1 MSGEQL
7 DLLLDARLRLT
18 DRSGRSSDYQ
28 IDCRGWILGSAP
40 GCDLRLD
47 QSAPPVWVLL
57 VPCPG
62 GILVRKLAPLVRVEV
77 NGELWQSGIVS
88 YPVQVRLGDLTLELT
103 GLNDPALPE
112 PLQSAAE
119 DRPERWF
126 RKARHLLRLMR
137 GFVSGGGA
145 VAPVPLSEEH
155 TAPSM
160 SPALETAWQML
171 RVAQEQH
178 RDDLVRL
185 ERERALVASRWAEI
199 ERDRVERET
208 ARLQH
213 HQRTED
219 LEARD
224 HAVTVREAAVARS
237 EQELFQSHLS
247 QQQELLD
254 LRQQRLD
261 LESAQND
268 LEKKRLDLEARE
280 LELAA
285 RQAIIHVPA
294 VVPPVE
300 PVPVVEEAKLDP
312 VVLSELVVEPA
323 TPLPHQ
329 PVVIEKPVAKA
340 EVIPA
345 IPEAWWP
352 ANENIPIAPEPVE
365 IERPSPVNEAVESG
379 PSEIIS
385 VMRSLLPESDKEIA
399 RQLPEWLQEWCR
411 LGFSA
416 AARARAGQSVGPAL
430 WEATGR
436 IDDSDAALS
445 RVLLNEGL
453 AVSTDLERLL
463 AAARLERRPLR
474 SILLGDGVL
483 TKYQLAQLETGNMAG
498 LVIGPVAVLD
508 RLPSG
513 PREEL
518 FSVYDPRRGA
528 EGMLHHLAESE
539 MSDAARPD
547 EYTQRALAVAAI
559 ESENLQATW
568 EVFEID
574 GRPAVLRE
582 ALVGCGSDSWSALAA
597 VPGVWYRLVL
607 QATLGLR
614 DLHASGLTH
623 GRVDASHVL
632 LAPTGLVKLLDPAV
646 PSWIFGSQ
654 MDDDPAADLK
664 SLARLA
670 RTWLVDE
677 NRSGPKPKPL
687 PPLLLTILDRLES
700 LSGPAIATAV
710 DLASELDHAGTQV
723 PGNAAAWQRFLAE
736 IRRDTGTELASF
748 SA

>member
-1 MSGEQL
+1 MQV
-7 DLLLDARLRLT
+7 DTVLDARLRLT
-18 DRSGRSSDYQ
+18 DRSGRSSEYH

-62 GILVRKLAPLVRVEV
+62 GVLVRKLAPLVRVEV
-77 NGELWQSGIVS
+77 NGELWQSGIVP
-88 YPVQVRLGDLTLELT
+88 YPALVRLGDLTLELS
-103 GLNDPALPE
+103 GGIEGAAQG
-112 PLQSAAE
+112 PLQPAAPE

-137 GFVSGGGA
+137 GLVSGGESSPSQPA
-145 VAPVPLSEEH
+145 HDEH
-155 TAPSM
+155 AAPSM

-213 HQRTED
+213 HQRLID
-219 LEARD
+219 LEERD
-224 HAVTVREAAVARS
+224 NAVTVREAAVARS

-247 QQQELLD
+247 HQHDLLA
-254 LRQQRLD
+254 LRQQRLE
-261 LESAQND
+261 LESALVD
-268 LEKKRLDLEARE
+268 LETRSLA
-280 LELAA
+280 LAA
-285 RQAIIHVPA
+285 REKSLENRDARRIDVDVAA
-294 VVPPVE
+294 VVPEE
-300 PVPVVEEAKLDP
+300 PVVVVEEVKPEPSVAP
-312 VVLSELVVEPA
+312 VLAEAQELHPPIDAEP
-323 TPLPHQ
+323 TVPRS
-329 PVVIEKPVAKA
+329 VS
-340 EVIPA
+340 IPA
-345 IPEAWWP
+345 IPESWWP
-352 ANENIPIAPEPVE
+352 AQEPVAVVPEPAAIEPIDPIMPSVE
-365 IERPSPVNEAVESG
+365 PVV
-379 PSEIIS
+379 SEVS
-385 VMRSLLPESDKEIA
+385 SELDSLLHDSETGNV
-399 RQLPEWLQEWCR
+399 RHLPEWFQEWCR
-411 LGFSA
+411 AGFRTA
-416 AARARAGQSVGPAL
+416 AQARVAQSVGPAL
-430 WEATGR
+430 WEVTGR
-436 IDDSDAALS
+436 IHDSDAALS

-453 AVSTDLERLL
+453 TASTDLERLL
-463 AAARLERRPLR
+463 AAARQERRPLR

-483 TKYQLAQLETGNMAG
+483 TKYQLAQLENENLGG
-498 LVIGPVAVLD
+498 LVLGPLAVLD

-513 PREEL
+513 PREDL

-528 EGMLHHLAESE
+528 EGVLHHLAESE

-547 EYTQRALAVAAI
+547 EYGQRALAAAAI

-568 EVFEID
+568 EVLEID

-582 ALVGCGSDSWSALAA
+582 SPSGCGSDGWSALAA

-623 GRVDASHVL
+623 GRLDASHVL
-632 LAPTGLVKLLDPAV
+632 LTPNGLVKLLDPAV
-646 PSWIFGSQ
+646 PSWIFGPQ
-654 MDDDPAADLK
+654 VDDDPSADLRA
-664 SLARLA
+664 LARLA
-670 RTWLVDE
+670 RSWLSDE
-677 NRSGPKPKPL
+677 NRSGPSPKPL
-687 PPLLLTILDRLES
+687 PPLLLAILDRLES
-700 LSGPAIATAV
+700 QSGPPIATAV
-710 DLASELDHAGTQV
+710 ELASELDQAGTQV

-736 IRRDTGTELASF
+736 IRRDTGTTPASF